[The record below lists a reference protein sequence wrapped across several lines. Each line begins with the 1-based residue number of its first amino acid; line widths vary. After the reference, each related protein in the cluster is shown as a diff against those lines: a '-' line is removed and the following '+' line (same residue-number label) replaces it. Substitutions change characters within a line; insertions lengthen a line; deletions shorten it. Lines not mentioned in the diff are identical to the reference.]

1 MTQHMTADHNLIFLS
16 AAEQG
21 RMIRHRA
28 ISPVD
33 LEQVYL
39 DRIHKKA
46 LGHEIGVTRSGW

>member
-1 MTQHMTADHNLIFLS
+1 MTQHMTTDHNLIFLS
-16 AAEQG
+16 AAERG

-46 LGHEIGVTRSGW
+46 LGHEIGVTRSG